1 MSYDHDV
8 TMIRTDDRATKSDVT
23 PEANITSDRQVVKLQ
38 NLGNLLEPLLELCDL
53 LEMVSK
59 LDDRRRLEHS
69 LLVDDELA
77 MLNAVDIRLDEQQ
90 VGAALHGQ
98 ESASRNIHTVAVLEE
113 LDGITRSR
121 L

>member
-1 MSYDHDV
+1 
-8 TMIRTDDRATKSDVT
+8 MIRTDDRATKSDVT
-23 PEANITSDRQVVKLQ
+23 AEANITSDRQVVKLQ
-38 NLGNLLEPLLELCDL
+38 NLRNLLEPLLELCDL

-98 ESASRNIHTVAVLEE
+98 ESASWNIHTVAVLEE
-113 LDGITRSR
+113 LDGITGSR